1 MSRRVIRAA
10 GGGPLVGACGEIDS
24 APMALVRSLVL
35 KLSAAYLLAAA
46 LAWWAARTYFA
57 SGDAA
62 LGLMGAGLPSAFA
75 AAVALTA
82 AAVWLYAAPLRA
94 AARAGAA
101 ADPSAAAARQRA
113 GRAALRLP
121 ARVAIVVALVTCA
134 SAAAL
139 AATCAQVGLAPDVAL
154 AAFACGAGLT
164 VMTALFAH
172 SVSALAAAPLAAA
185 LGASDPRRG
194 GTLRGKLLVVCCGLL
209 AMTALSLGGAGYA
222 RFRGDTDR
230 QVLASAAAVQAR
242 AAPLVAERGAA
253 AAAELV
259 HLATGAPTAVVA
271 ADGAVLARAGGD
283 LPATWA
289 GAAAQPGVIA
299 LPGGWAVARAAPR
312 GASIVSFVSDAPV
325 RERRRAFWGD
335 QLLLGAVLFLAGAAL
350 VWLAASSLTLPLA
363 FLGQAADRIA
373 AGDLTARPP
382 SLSRDEM
389 GQLAAHFRK
398 MTHGLTALVVGVQA
412 ASEGVNE
419 GAREM
424 GAIGERVRGGARE
437 EGERVLAVRTSV
449 EAMQGSVETVGRG
462 VEGLSEYVHATGAA
476 VGALASAL
484 DEVRAKAQELE
495 ARSAAASADVDAL
508 AGAGR
513 RAQTQLGLLD
523 DLAGNAQGTLAE
535 VSGSLSG
542 LETSAVASQLA
553 AAQAAELAEHAG
565 GVVQETVLAIEGLH
579 GAVDDAKR
587 RVAVLGRRSDD
598 IDQILDFVGEVAKRT
613 NLLSL
618 NASIIATQAGEH
630 GKAFAVVAD
639 QIRELAVQISS
650 STKSIGEIIR
660 AVRDDVS
667 GTARLIDRGD
677 ALAADGVARARRS
690 LDALEAIR
698 SATAKGH
705 ETAAAI
711 RDAVQ
716 VHARSTRDV
725 SSLVASVGEHS
736 RSLADAVELVGK
748 SVATVGAVSR
758 AVGALAD
765 EVSRSLEEQSGVG
778 RRQLDGVERVDGL
791 LADIGRAMENHQ
803 AAARRVR
810 EALGHL
816 STTTELHQS
825 SVVELS
831 GVAERL
837 GGRSK
842 ALAERVGKFKI
853 ELRA

>member
-1 MSRRVIRAA
+1 MAFVRA
-10 GGGPLVGACGEIDS
+10 
-24 APMALVRSLVL
+24 LVL
-35 KLSAAYLLAAA
+35 KLSAALLVPAGI
-46 LAWWAARTYFA
+46 AWWAAQTYFA
-57 SGDAA
+57 SGEAA
-62 LGLMGAGLPSAFA
+62 HALVAVGIPSAFA
-75 AAVALTA
+75 AAVAVTA
-82 AAVWLYAAPLRA
+82 AAVWLCAAPLRA

-101 ADPSAAAARQRA
+101 ADASAAAARERA

-121 ARVAIVVALVTCA
+121 ARVATVVALVTCA
-134 SAAAL
+134 SVAVLGVA
-139 AATCAQVGLAPDVAL
+139 CVQVGLAPDVAL
-154 AAFACGAGLT
+154 AAFACGAGLA
-164 VMTALFAH
+164 VMTGLFAY
-172 SVSALAAAPLAAA
+172 SVSALATAPVTAG
-185 LGASDPRRG
+185 LGASDHRG
-194 GTLRGKLLVVCCGLL
+194 GGSTLRGKLLVVCCGLL
-209 AMTALSLGGAGYA
+209 AMATLFVGGAGYA

-230 QVLASAAAVQAR
+230 QVLANAAAVQER
-242 AAPLVAERGAA
+242 AAMLVAERGAA

-259 HLATGAPTAVVA
+259 YLATGAPTAIVA
-271 ADGAVLARAGGD
+271 ADGAVLASAGGE
-283 LPATWA
+283 LPVRSR
-289 GAAAQPGVIA
+289 GAAATLPGAVA
-299 LPGGWAVARAAPR
+299 LPGGWCVSRPVVR
-312 GASIVSFVSDAPV
+312 GTSIVSFVSDAPV

-335 QLLLGAVLFLAGAAL
+335 QLLLGAALFLAGAAL

-373 AGDLTARPP
+373 AGDLTASPP

-389 GQLAAHFRK
+389 GQLAADFRK

-412 ASEGVNE
+412 ASEGVHD

-424 GAIGERVRGGARE
+424 GAIGDRVRGGARE

-449 EAMQGSVETVGRG
+449 EGMQGSVETVGRG
-462 VEGLSEYVHATGAA
+462 IEGLSEYVHATGAA
-476 VGALASAL
+476 VGAMASAL
-484 DEVRAKAQELE
+484 DDVRRKAQELE
-495 ARSAAASADVDAL
+495 ARSAAAAGDVDAL

-523 DLAGNAQGTLAE
+523 DLAGTAQGTLAQ

-639 QIRELAVQISS
+639 QIRELAAQISS

-690 LDALEAIR
+690 LEALEAIR

-716 VHARSTRDV
+716 VHAHSTRDV

-736 RSLADAVELVGK
+736 RSLADAVQLVGK

-765 EVSRSLEEQSGVG
+765 EVSRSLEEQAGVG
-778 RRQLDGVERVDGL
+778 RRQLDGVERIDGM
-791 LADIGRAMENHQ
+791 LAEIGRAMEAHQ
-803 AAARRVR
+803 AAARRAR

-816 STTTELHQS
+816 GRTTELHQS

-842 ALAERVGKFKI
+842 ALAEHVGKFKI
-853 ELRA
+853 ELRG